1 MSQTKILH
9 ILIASDS
16 VNGKPR
22 ASCGGRELHHAP
34 SLTGNAMKRKFV
46 LFLSTASLL
55 NAGTPDLESTITTPP
70 EPWIKPVIDIRGRY
84 EFGQVQGLDPSNS
97 LTFRER
103 LGLKT
108 QAWNGFSV
116 LIEGEFSQAAVDH
129 YNGGA
134 GPAASPFDPTQTV
147 IADPETNELNQ
158 VYLQYE
164 GFDTT
169 FKTGRQQIVYD
180 NAAFIGNV
188 VWRQNEQTYD
198 AISAQNQSF
207 DGLTLNYAYVN
218 QVNRVFGSDADS
230 PLVPGFTNVQDIDAS
245 VHLFNASYSGISG
258 LTLGGYAYIMNFSKV
273 GAWDNNTVGLSA
285 KGTLGGLALYGEFAY
300 QDKAGLGGDRD
311 AMYQHAT
318 VTKNFGS
325 QSVTVGLEHLGAGF
339 KTPLATVHAFNGFA
353 DVTDGARI
361 SGAHNGITDLYATH
375 TTPLFYGIKWVN
387 ALHSFGDD
395 EVSTG
400 YGWEYDS
407 VLIKKFDDHFTALAK
422 FAQFSS
428 NSDPYTGGST
438 GLALPNATRVS
449 IEIDYTF

>member
-1 MSQTKILH
+1 MPQTKILH
-9 ILIASDS
+9 PHAA
-16 VNGKPR
+16 VNLGHGKPR
-22 ASCGGRELHHAP
+22 ALSRTREHQQAP
-34 SLTGNAMKRKFV
+34 KLTATAMKSKFV

-55 NAGTPDLESTITTPP
+55 NAGTPDLETTITTKP

-84 EFGQVQGLDPSNS
+84 EFGEVEGLDPSNA

-134 GPAASPFDPTQTV
+134 GPTASPFDPAQTV

-158 VYLQYE
+158 GYVQYQ

-169 FKTGRQQIVYD
+169 FKIGRQRIIYD

-188 VWRQNEQTYD
+188 GWRQNEQTYD
-198 AISAQNQSF
+198 AISIANQSI

-218 QVNRVFGSDADS
+218 QVNRIFGSDADS
-230 PLVPGFTNVQDIDAS
+230 PLIPGFTNVQDLDAS
-245 VHLFNASYSGISG
+245 VHLLNASYTGISG

-273 GAWDNNTVGLSA
+273 GAWDNNTFGLSA
-285 KGTLGGLALYGEFAY
+285 KGTLGGIALYGEFAY
-300 QDKAGLGGDRD
+300 QDKAGLGGDSD
-311 AMYQHAT
+311 AMYQHITAT
-318 VTKNFGS
+318 KGFGS
-325 QSVTVGLEHLGAGF
+325 QSLTVGLEHLGAGF

-361 SGAHNGITDLYATH
+361 SGAHNGLTDLYVTH
-375 TTPLFYGIKWVN
+375 TIPLFYGIKWMN
-387 ALHSFGDD
+387 TLHAFGDD

-407 VLIKKFDDHFTALAK
+407 VLTKKFDDHFTALAK

-428 NSDPYTGGST
+428 EGDPYTGGSA
-438 GLALPNATRVS
+438 GLVLPDATRVS
-449 IEIDYTF
+449 VELDYTF

>member
-1 MSQTKILH
+1 
-9 ILIASDS
+9 
-16 VNGKPR
+16 
-22 ASCGGRELHHAP
+22 
-34 SLTGNAMKRKFV
+34 MKSKFV

-55 NAGTPDLESTITTPP
+55 NAGTPDLETTITTKP
-70 EPWIKPVIDIRGRY
+70 EPWIKPVVDIRGRY
-84 EFGQVQGLDPSNS
+84 EFGEVEGLDPSNS

-108 QAWNGFSV
+108 QTWNGFSI

-134 GPAASPFDPTQTV
+134 GPTASPFDPTKTV

-158 VYLQYE
+158 GYVQYQ

-169 FKTGRQQIVYD
+169 FKTGRQRIIYD

-188 VWRQNEQTYD
+188 GWRQNEQTYD
-198 AISAQNQSF
+198 AISVANQSI

-230 PLVPGFTNVQDIDAS
+230 PLIPGFTNVQDIDAS
-245 VHLFNASYSGISG
+245 VHLINASYAGISG

-273 GAWDNNTVGLSA
+273 GAWDNNTFGLSA
-285 KGTLGGLALYGEFAY
+285 KGTLGGVALYGEFAY
-300 QDKAGLGGDRD
+300 QDKAGLAGASE
-311 AMYQHAT
+311 AMYQHVTAT
-318 VTKNFGS
+318 KGFGS
-325 QSVTVGLEHLGAGF
+325 QSLTVGLEHLGAGF

-361 SGAHNGITDLYATH
+361 SGAHNGLTDLYVTH
-375 TTPLFYGIKWVN
+375 TIPLFYGIKWMN
-387 ALHSFGDD
+387 ALHAFGDD

-407 VLIKKFDDHFTALAK
+407 VLTKKFDDQFTAIAK

-428 NSDPYTGGST
+428 EGDPYTGGSA
-438 GLALPNATRVS
+438 GLALPDATRVS
-449 IEIDYTF
+449 VELDYTF